1 MSNTLEYY
9 FIYSDERYGLHRKL
23 NRVEKAI
30 PEGSTIYDVDQPEVE
45 YVEDQ
50 VPYVMPEQY
59 KAVDIDGERW
69 RVAPDGVTAYK
80 LVPEIDPVTNL
91 DARSKLCCYDIPSGE
106 WRRYVHTVQ
115 HYTEEEFRAMVTRPG
130 QADDYD
136 FPPCW
141 TPEEWNSLSEECRL
155 ILERPVQDAAWCHC
169 SDSRDQDNIGDNP
182 VV

>member
-1 MSNTLEYY
+1 MRGMSIAGLIDRNFAWSELGVPLWVKSVVSISGIASFQSTL
-9 FIYSDERYGLHRKL
+9 
-23 NRVEKAI
+23 
-30 PEGSTIYDVDQPEVE
+30 STI
-45 YVEDQ
+45 
-50 VPYVMPEQY
+50 
-59 KAVDIDGERW
+59 
-69 RVAPDGVTAYK
+69 T
-80 LVPEIDPVTNL
+80 L
-91 DARSKLCCYDIPSGE
+91 IPSGE

-130 QADDYD
+130 QEDDYD